1 MSGRKNVEI
10 KNGTVRGFTSTGIYE
25 SSSANAG
32 EHRIINVRTISNSGP
47 GINLRGHGHLVRECT
62 SAENSGHGI
71 QLGGSVQTFVSM
83 YTTEAGTDSADV
95 TDWEMGVVFEI
106 DCAEFPSGGFLHG
119 VKFHKQLA
127 NTGIHT
133 VRLWSN
139 TTANTQHR
147 TETVVNESLSGW
159 QSQLFTTQGP
169 FALTCGAPGYVAS
182 YTVPVGSYTFTSNYF
197 QAIEPNIDGEDRN
210 APLYFPDTTNDGR
223 SSPIG
228 NARYSTT
235 PGIAPVFTFSGASY
249 WVDIIW
255 SETE

>member
-1 MSGRKNVEI
+1 MRLQTCKCG
-10 KNGTVRGFTSTGIYE
+10 
-25 SSSANAG
+25 
-32 EHRIINVRTISNSGP
+32 
-47 GINLRGHGHLVRECT
+47 
-62 SAENSGHGI
+62 
-71 QLGGSVQTFVSM
+71 GGSVMNNLGKLMVALSVLLCASLAMAGSGRREGPVISTPKVWGSNGSCQWGTDCPAGGAQVFVSM
-83 YTTEAGTDSADV
+83 YTTEAGADSADI

-119 VKFHKQLA
+119 IKFHKQLN

-133 VRLWSN
+133 VSLWSN
-139 TTANTQHR
+139 TAANTQHR

-210 APLYFPDTTNDGR
+210 APLYFPDTTSDGR
-223 SSPIG
+223 AMPIG

>member
-1 MSGRKNVEI
+1 M
-10 KNGTVRGFTSTGIYE
+10 
-25 SSSANAG
+25 
-32 EHRIINVRTISNSGP
+32 RIAALAALLIFAAVLCG
-47 GINLRGHGHLVRECT
+47 GWG
-62 SAENSGHGI
+62 GI
-71 QLGGSVQTFVSM
+71 QLGGSAQTQTFVSM
-83 YTTEAGTDSADV
+83 YTTEAGADSADV

-119 VKFHKQLA
+119 VKFHKQLN
-127 NTGIHT
+127 NTGTHT

-147 TETVVNESLSGW
+147 TETVVGESASGW

-182 YTVPVGSYTFTSNYF
+182 YSIPVGSYTFTGNYF
-197 QAIEPNIDGEDRN
+197 QANEDRN
-210 APLYFPDTTNDGR
+210 APLYFPDTADDGR
-223 SSPIG
+223 ALTIG
-228 NARYSTT
+228 NGRYSGT
-235 PGIAPVFTFSGASY
+235 PGIAPVFTFNGAHY